1 MESPYKVY
9 SPRTLTPDLPVP
21 PTATIR
27 ELAAWVTYINTRYTD
42 TMYGKTTHRADVMEL
57 RHYIVK
63 ADRHLRA
70 IGIWTD
76 TTDAAF
82 WKRTSQ

>member
-1 MESPYKVY
+1 MESPYTVR

-27 ELAAWVTYINTRYTD
+27 ELVAWVTYINTRHTD
-42 TMYGKTTHRADVMEL
+42 TWYGRTIHRADEMEL

-70 IGIWTD
+70 TGIWTN
-76 TTDAAF
+76 TTDADF
-82 WKRTSQ
+82 WKRTA